1 MLPYTLASP
10 FYIILIVYEIL
21 SWIFMDILFIIA
33 GPRGVCA
40 CAHRYVCV
48 LKPQ

>member
-10 FYIILIVYEIL
+10 FYIILIVCEIL
-21 SWIFMDILFIIA
+21 SWIFMDIFIIS

-40 CAHRYVCV
+40 CAHMYVCV
-48 LKPQ
+48 LKP